1 MPYMK
6 LLGLAVLTAIAIIY
20 VAMVFAAGWNL
31 LAPPELRWIS
41 NDDLFR
47 TSLSLLAAPFI
58 TALITAGIL
67 DKS

>member
-6 LLGLAVLTAIAIIY
+6 RLGLAVLTAIAIIY

-41 NDDLFR
+41 NDDLFWLR
-47 TSLSLLAAPFI
+47 HSSQL
-58 TALITAGIL
+58 
-67 DKS
+67 